1 MFYEERAEERGE
13 VAPGT
18 KMGVRMWGTGEQWRL
33 EEGRGA
39 VCGQE
44 RLVRTKVDTHLGQL
58 GAAPQTR
65 VLLSF
70 STIHTLNNSL

>member
-1 MFYEERAEERGE
+1 MFYKERAEERGE

-18 KMGVRMWGTGEQWRL
+18 NVGVRMWATGEQWGL

-44 RLVRTKVDTHLGQL
+44 RLVRTNVDTHLG
-58 GAAPQTR
+58 R
-65 VLLSF
+65 VGQPCKPMDYVS
-70 STIHTLNNSL
+70 

>member
-58 GAAPQTR
+58 GQPHKPVCYCHLAP
-65 VLLSF
+65 F
-70 STIHTLNNSL
+70 TL